1 MVDVFISPS
10 EDLYDIHPPS
20 APLRYENG
28 SINHWI
34 MTDLRH
40 LIHSASNPMSGEFIQ
55 FFIYQILRALKYIH
69 SAGVLHRDLKPSN
82 ILVNHNCDLKICDF
96 GSARGQI
103 DNQMTGYVTTRYY
116 RAPEIMLNPQKY
128 TEAVDIWSSGCIF
141 AEMILAKP
149 LFPGKDQVHQFTL
162 IAEVLG
168 KPPKQVIESITSK
181 TTLEHIKSLPESKSR
196 SFDTCFEQ
204 TDPQGTL
211 YAVSDLLNR
220 FQRNILILK
229 AVQLL
234 GKLLMLNPRERI
246 TAAAALEHP
255 YVSLYHDPEDEPVAD
270 ERLDLSILETG
281 LSSASWHKIIY
292 DEVLNFHSSG
302 LNMQ

>member
-1 MVDVFISPS
+1 
-10 EDLYDIHPPS
+10 
-20 APLRYENG
+20 
-28 SINHWI
+28 

-204 TDPQGTL
+204 TDPQG
-211 YAVSDLLNR
+211 
-220 FQRNILILK
+220 
-229 AVQLL
+229 
-234 GKLLMLNPRERI
+234 KLLMLNPRERI